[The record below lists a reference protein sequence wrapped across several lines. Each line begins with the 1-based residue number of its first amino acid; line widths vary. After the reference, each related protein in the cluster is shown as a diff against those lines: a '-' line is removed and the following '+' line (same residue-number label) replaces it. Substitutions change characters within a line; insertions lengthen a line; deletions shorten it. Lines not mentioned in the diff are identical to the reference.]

1 MRGQVLTDGKISR
14 LVKSL
19 GLWVVPHGFRSS
31 FRDAR
36 DPPRQLGRGRPLIW
50 AQTLEESP
58 CTYPLVLPGPVP
70 PEDAVDNR
78 LPRKALDGIFD

>member
-1 MRGQVLTDGKISR
+1 MFNI
-14 LVKSL
+14 
-19 GLWVVPHGFRSS
+19 RSWLSPCS

-36 DPPRQLGRGRPLIW
+36 DPHGGSGEVVRRLEPKR
-50 AQTLEESP
+50 LEEVP

-70 PEDAVDNR
+70 PEDTVDNR